1 MYTIMNSQRFIWFY
15 ISILNYF
22 FSSSAFSF
30 SLLLEK
36 VDPFIDLKLDLAKYA
51 YSEEND
57 KVLQAILHPDST
69 YIQNL
74 CSALIQLQYPI
85 SYEFISRFSLLH
97 RTINNRQPKTIK
109 DFMFLIISIKNF
121 DMINA
126 KELFESPFVLRHM
139 DYIVAFLNAEDSAE
153 L

>member
-15 ISILNYF
+15 ISILNCF
-22 FSSSAFSF
+22 FCSSAFSF
-30 SLLLEK
+30 SLLLEVE
-36 VDPFIDLKLDLAKYA
+36 VDPLTELKFILTRDAFLGEDPI
-51 YSEEND
+51 
-57 KVLQAILHPDST
+57 LQAILHPNSN

-85 SYEFISRFSLLH
+85 SYEFISRFALIH

-109 DFMFLIISIKNF
+109 DFMLLIISIKNF

-126 KELFESPFVLRHM
+126 KELFESPSVLRHM
-139 DYIVAFLNAEDSAE
+139 DYIVAFLNEEDSAE